1 VTGASSLSDNMS
13 TSIEM
18 GSEVGGVSLPLPASM
33 SMSEDGLESGVLG
46 VTFGSVFTAEEVFV
60 DPEDA

>member
-1 VTGASSLSDNMS
+1 MTDASSSSDNMS

-46 VTFGSVFTAEEVFV
+46 VSFGSVFIMEEVFV
-60 DPEDA
+60 DSEDV

>member
-1 VTGASSLSDNMS
+1 MTDASSSSDNMS
-13 TSIEM
+13 TSIGM

-46 VTFGSVFTAEEVFV
+46 VNFGSVLIAEEVFV
-60 DPEDA
+60 DPDEV

>member
-1 VTGASSLSDNMS
+1 MS
-13 TSIEM
+13 TSIGM

-46 VTFGSVFTAEEVFV
+46 VNFGSVLIAEEVFV
-60 DPEDA
+60 DPDEV